1 MNKPKDQATAAPRA
15 RHCSTLL
22 EWAGTL
28 PTGADEYTLD
38 DIMKADAIVDA
49 WCGEHD
55 GDDYELVDSEWLKQ
69 IRGVEESPLKIR
81 FGRVLVFSCD
91 QGQWVAYSNGSSHW
105 HKLVDVECRRDVR
118 LLLRAMKLDA

>member
-1 MNKPKDQATAAPRA
+1 MTKPNGTAAAPCA
-15 RHCSTLL
+15 RHCSMLL

-55 GDDYELVDSEWLKQ
+55 GDDYEPFDSSWL
-69 IRGVEESPLKIR
+69 RNLGGEEDQWKNYVFRPIL
-81 FGRVLVFSCD
+81 FSCE
-91 QGQWVAYSNGSSHW
+91 GGKWIVYSNGSSHW
-105 HKLVDVECRRDVR
+105 HKLGEVDCRRDVR
-118 LLLRAMKLDA
+118 LWLRAIKRDV